1 MWGVVGNEKLAR
13 SLWYETWIIEAHETK
28 MSLGNIYLWLILII
42 YTPRS
47 PRSYLGIVIWFCVR
61 FVKHLGGGEFTWR
74 KARFSWNDS
83 WLKISSKQK
92 RNIAPLL
99 FETWK
104 VHQQLLLLSR
114 GSDRIN
120 LESNLS
126 GIRICRIYFFFEMAL
141 LKVCVCVCLCWLNL
155 QITFPVFLFVGGH
168 HKCFFYTCN
177 FQLLLIP
184 LN

>member
-1 MWGVVGNEKLAR
+1 MWGVVGNQKLSK
-13 SLWYETWIIEAHETK
+13 SLIWNMLKIIEAHKTN
-28 MSLGNIYLWLILII
+28 MSLGNFDLWLILVI

-61 FVKHLGGGEFTWR
+61 FAKHLGGGEFTWR

-104 VHQQLLLLSR
+104 VHQQLLLLTR

-126 GIRICRIYFFFEMAL
+126 GIRICKIYFFFEMAL
-141 LKVCVCVCLCWLNL
+141 LKVCVCVCVCVDWICRL
-155 QITFPVFLFVGGH
+155 H
-168 HKCFFYTCN
+168 
-177 FQLLLIP
+177 FQLSFLLVVIISDSFTP
-184 LN
+184 ATSNCF